1 MPQKIYKQRGSVRRD
16 EAQPTEWPAEA
27 MEQAQINKN
36 LRESAEAVRTTDE
49 LLNKI
54 DQILVESIGALCV
67 VSS

>member
-1 MPQKIYKQRGSVRRD
+1 MPQRVYRQRLSARRD
-16 EAQPTEWPAEA
+16 EAQPTEWPFEA
-27 MEQAQINKN
+27 MEQAQININ
-36 LRESAEAVRTTDE
+36 LRESSEAVRTTVE